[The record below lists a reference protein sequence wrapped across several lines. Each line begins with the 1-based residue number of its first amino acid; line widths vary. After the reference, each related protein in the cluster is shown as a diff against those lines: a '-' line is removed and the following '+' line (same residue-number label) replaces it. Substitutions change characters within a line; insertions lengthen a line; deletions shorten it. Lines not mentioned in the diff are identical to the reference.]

1 MFRTLLGAL
10 LLALTALSL
19 TVSPPASA
27 AGTGDP
33 VILAPATGTT
43 PKEYDGVVRV
53 DFTDAPIG
61 AYTVTVHTDE
71 GPTSQQLTT
80 TETTIVHSFAFGR
93 VYWSTTVDALVE
105 LDGDP
110 SFSASSRIQVTGY
123 DEPELLSPEP
133 HTRTTGWDGDVT
145 LDLTGAAPGYW
156 NISVRDEDFDYQH
169 DTQLHYSGS
178 NRVRVIDFPAP
189 REDGRYRIDVSDAG
203 GSHYWS
209 TYSFD
214 NAASVRVRG
223 LSASREELYST
234 VRDGFRDHTKVRFE
248 LSRAARVVV
257 RVENRNDRVR
267 FVRDLGTLK
276 AGTHRF
282 FWRGKADNGTR
293 LPVGRYRMTVA
304 ARTAAG
310 AADKATLPLK
320 VVSDTVPDRRTA
332 TWTGTQTDRRSKTAN
347 CYFSGYSGSLRL
359 DCWGGRY
366 AQAKY
371 FFRTPASARKFDWKV
386 RGDVWCCDTGRL
398 TRSGQRMSAR
408 RYAVTVRVTNWRAYE
423 VHRVLLT
430 YTYDRRR

>member
-10 LLALTALSL
+10 LLALAALSL
-19 TVSPPASA
+19 TIAPPASA

-33 VILAPATGTT
+33 VIVTPLTDTT
-43 PKEYDGVVRV
+43 LDEFDGVVEV
-53 DFTDAPIG
+53 DFTDAPVG
-61 AYTVTVHTDE
+61 VYTLTVRTDE
-71 GPTSQQLTT
+71 GSTSQQLTT
-80 TETTIVHSFAFGR
+80 TEATTEHAFQFGR
-93 VYWSTTVDALVE
+93 VYWPNAVDVLVE
-105 LDGDP
+105 LAGDP
-110 SFSASSRIQVTGY
+110 SISASRSIQVTGY

-133 HTRTTGWDGDVT
+133 RTRVTGWDGDVK
-145 LDLTGAAPGYW
+145 LDLEGAAPGYW

-169 DTQLHYSGS
+169 NTQIYYSGT
-178 NRVRVIDFPAP
+178 NRTRVIDFPAP

-203 GSHYWS
+203 GSHYAS

-214 NAASVRVRG
+214 HAVPVRVRG

-248 LSRAARVVV
+248 LSRTARVVV

-267 FVRDLGTLK
+267 FVRDLGSLR

-332 TWTGTQTDRRSKTAN
+332 TWSGTQTDRRSKSAD

-359 DCWGGRY
+359 DCWGGRH
-366 AQAKY
+366 AQATY
-371 FFRTPASARKFDWKV
+371 FFRTPASARKLDWKV
-386 RGDVWCCDTGRL
+386 RGDVWCCDLGRL
-398 TRSGQRMSAR
+398 TRSGERVSAR

-423 VHRVLLT
+423 VHRVSLT